1 MDRSEIPFGRNAQ
14 IRTTGYQRYLFPKS
28 PNSTAVR
35 NTRDIM
41 QIIFLVLHETKPGL
55 CTFFFNQKIKLSES
69 LECPRNMQ
77 GDVDDEGGTK
87 LGEHVQEMKVH
98 DTDKNL

>member
-55 CTFFFNQKIKLSES
+55 CTFFFNQKIKLSETQ
-69 LECPRNMQ
+69 ETCKGTWTR
-77 GDVDDEGGTK
+77 DEGGTK